1 MKVLITGV
9 NGFVGKHLLSYFEEK
24 SILVIGFGSEKDVTK
39 PDCFNEYFD
48 IGITHVIHLASKN
61 FVPGSWTNPSEYMY
75 TNVVG
80 TTNVLEFCSNQNAQ
94 LIFFSS
100 YMYGVPINFPINEM
114 HPISC
119 NNPYALSKKFCEELC
134 EFYIKNKGLSIA
146 VLRIFN
152 IYGPNQS
159 MQFLIPHILK
169 QASEGNVV
177 KVRDI
182 TPKRDYLFIS
192 DFVNLI
198 GLIINKNI
206 NSGFYNVGYGASIS
220 VEDIIINT
228 GIILK
233 KSIEIISENL
243 ERQNEIPNVI
253 ADITKVKDEFNW
265 TPIVTINDGLS
276 KCLASFK

>member
-1 MKVLITGV
+1 MKILITGA
-9 NGFVGKHLLSYFEEK
+9 NGFVGKHLISYFEEK
-24 SILVIGFGSEKDVTK
+24 LIDVIGFGSEKDVTK
-39 PDCFNEYFD
+39 AESFNEFID
-48 IGITHVIHLASKN
+48 KGITHVIHLASKN
-61 FVPGSWTNPSEYMY
+61 FVPSSWSNVSEYMH

-80 TTNVLEFCSNQNAQ
+80 TTNVLEFCSKQNAQ
-94 LIFFSS
+94 LVFFSS
-100 YMYGVPINFPINEM
+100 YMYGEPIKFPIDEI

-134 EFYIKNKGLSIA
+134 EFYIKNKGLRIA
-146 VLRIFN
+146 ILRIFN

-159 MQFLIPHILK
+159 IEFLIPHILK
-169 QASEGNVV
+169 QAKEGNVV

-198 GLIINKNI
+198 GLIINKKI
-206 NSGFYNVGYGASIS
+206 NSGIYNVGYGASIS
-220 VEDIIINT
+220 VEDIINNT
-228 GIILK
+228 GSILNK
-233 KSIEIISENL
+233 NIEIISENI

-265 TPIVTINDGLS
+265 TPFVTIKDGLS
-276 KCLASFK
+276 KCLASYK